1 MPNYGKKFT
10 QLKKKMEAEKRR
22 HKKGTSSFGSCKC
35 DEMAAEAVQQAQ
47 KAAMEGK
54 FGKANAFG
62 GLWEKIFG
70 SGKVSGAE
78 MADPDSYSDESI
90 FDLDRFKSN
99 AVEDSMQFGYSPPL
113 WEMQGP
119 FYNKGYN

>member
-22 HKKGTSSFGSCKC
+22 HKSKRMSFGSCKC

-62 GLWEKIFG
+62 TLWERIFG
-70 SGKVSGAE
+70 KEKVDITTGAE
-78 MADPDSYSDESI
+78 MTDPDSYSDESM
-90 FDLDRFKSN
+90 F
-99 AVEDSMQFGYSPPL
+99 DSMRFGYSPPL